1 MAPQT
6 SQAGASP
13 IRAAWDWSRALIAIA
28 VVLGALTVLPMS
40 LDSLV

>member
-1 MAPQT
+1 MMEPQT

-13 IRAAWDWSRALIAIA
+13 IMAAWDRSRALIAI
-28 VVLGALTVLPMS
+28 VLEALTIVPMS